1 MTRWMTEELIAKKFS
16 DDEATFVAA
25 LIGASR
31 KTGKGV
37 EPYALVAYDPRLFP
51 DMDAAFLKLEQLEKE
66 GVFVRL
72 DVRRGAVR
80 AKSVWI
86 LNDLAR
92 RALALHVGA
101 RAFAD
106 GALEPAE

>member
-1 MTRWMTEELIAKKFS
+1 
-16 DDEATFVAA
+16 
-25 LIGASR
+25 
-31 KTGKGV
+31 
-37 EPYALVAYDPRLFP
+37 
-51 DMDAAFLKLEQLEKE
+51 
-66 GVFVRL
+66 
-72 DVRRGAVR
+72 VR

-101 RAFAD
+101 KAFAD